1 MQIKMQKSRLMNRDL
16 QKEKA
21 EIEQKFKDRLRQAK
35 LEQQE
40 QLEETRARLRREN
53 QLKLD
58 REKERASLKHR
69 SAADQKIQI
78 ERQNALME
86 LERATRDKKK
96 HMDKL
101 TQDKMRELRAEFDKD
116 QEKAKA
122 DIKADLLKAFERK
135 ERLSLDKERA
145 SIKDKFEDDLQ

>member
-1 MQIKMQKSRLMNRDL
+1 
-16 QKEKA
+16 
-21 EIEQKFKDRLRQAK
+21 
-35 LEQQE
+35 
-40 QLEETRARLRREN
+40 
-53 QLKLD
+53 
-58 REKERASLKHR
+58 
-69 SAADQKIQI
+69 
-78 ERQNALME
+78 ME